1 MCQDCTHFDYHI
13 ICCNYQQKY
22 ENISIGTRLRCN
34 LSKKKNDE
42 EKDYI

>member
-34 LSKKKNDE
+34 LSKKNDE